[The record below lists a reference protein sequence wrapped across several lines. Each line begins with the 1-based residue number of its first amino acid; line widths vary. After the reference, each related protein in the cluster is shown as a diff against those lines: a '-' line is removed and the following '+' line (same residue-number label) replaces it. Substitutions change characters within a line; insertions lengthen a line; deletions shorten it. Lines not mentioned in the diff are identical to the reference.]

1 MGRGGVMEKQRIMNE
16 VRAEGKDLACRGPA
30 WEGKVLPLEME
41 LDPDTQALNRREGER
56 GVPMDIFGSIGS

>member
-1 MGRGGVMEKQRIMNE
+1 MEKQRNE
-16 VRAEGKDLACRGPA
+16 WSESRGKGPIACRGPA

-41 LDPDTQALNRREGER
+41 LYPDTKALNRREGAR